1 MSLKVKHE
9 QRVLCFEVPQLV
21 VVPLRERGWR
31 RARRLRSCGNGT
43 GAQVG
48 QGDAVVTDEKSF
60 FQYEDVTVTNTRFMV
75 GAQTFAMSNITSVQT
90 LKQDPKRFWPT
101 VFIILGGLYALAALG
116 SDNAGGAVVGLLFA
130 GAGVAWWLKVK
141 PMFHVMLRTS
151 GGENKAL
158 SSEQR
163 EYIEK
168 VVRAL
173 NEAIVA
179 RG

>member
-1 MSLKVKHE
+1 
-9 QRVLCFEVPQLV
+9 
-21 VVPLRERGWR
+21 
-31 RARRLRSCGNGT
+31 
-43 GAQVG
+43 
-48 QGDAVVTDEKSF
+48 
-60 FQYEDVTVTNTRFMV
+60 
-75 GAQTFAMSNITSVQT
+75 

-101 VFIILGGLYALAALG
+101 VVIILGGFYASGTLG
-116 SDNAGGAVVGLLFA
+116 SDNAGGAVVGLLIA
-130 GAGVAWWLKVK
+130 GAGVAWWLRMK

-168 VVRAL
+168 IVRAL

>member
-1 MSLKVKHE
+1 M
-9 QRVLCFEVPQLV
+9 
-21 VVPLRERGWR
+21 
-31 RARRLRSCGNGT
+31 
-43 GAQVG
+43 
-48 QGDAVVTDEKSF
+48 TDEKTF
-60 FQYEDVTVTNTRFMV
+60 FQYEDVAVTNSRFMV
-75 GAQTFAMSNITSVQT
+75 GNQTFAMSNITSVQT

-101 VFIILGGLYALAALG
+101 VVIILGGLYALGTLSAA
-116 SDNAGGAVVGLLFA
+116 NPGGVVVGLLIA
-130 GAGVAWWLKVK
+130 GAGVAWWLKMK

-163 EYIEK
+163 EYVEK